1 MLIPHRPTSY
11 ILVAILAVAALS
23 TASQA
28 QAPENDLGRENQRLL
43 TQVRDLEATL
53 KAALT
58 RIAELEKSLASVN
71 VIPGSSPGTTATPP
85 PIGPSNLSPAGLT
98 AAIRA
103 DFKVDLEASGLSEL
117 SESTTAEEQVRYTR
131 WLKKWVAASNRQ
143 FRERVSWPVLIKGGS
158 PISTNDMRV
167 TFQPW
172 DVKRSI
178 ELGKSFELTIST
190 RAFNRATR
198 TRVGVSDGGVARL
211 DGVFIPE
218 IRFNDQRLEVGPFD
232 NPPFLGSMAELT
244 WRFDFQGLAPG
255 MTTVEKTPKAK
266 PGTSP

>member
-1 MLIPHRPTSY
+1 MLIPHRPTSF

-28 QAPENDLGRENQRLL
+28 QAPENDLGRENQRLMA
-43 TQVRDLEATL
+43 QVRDLEATL

-58 RIAELEKSLASVN
+58 RIAELEKSLASGNAV
-71 VIPGSSPGTTATPP
+71 PGSSPGTTATPL
-85 PIGPSNLSPAGLT
+85 PIAPSNLSPAGLT

-117 SESTTAEEQVRYTR
+117 TESSTAEEQVRYTR
-131 WLKKWVAASNRQ
+131 WLKKWVAATNRQ
-143 FRERVSWPVLIKGGS
+143 FRERVSWPVLIKDGRA
-158 PISTNDMRV
+158 ISINDMRV

-172 DVKRSI
+172 DLK
-178 ELGKSFELTIST
+178 KSVARGDSFDLIIPT

-198 TRVGVSDGGVARL
+198 TRVGASDDGVARL

-218 IRFNDQRLEVGPFD
+218 IRFNNQRLEIGPFD

-244 WRFDFQGLAPG
+244 WRFDFQGLATGLP
-255 MTTVEKTPKAK
+255 TVEKTSDAK
-266 PGTSP
+266 PGTNP